1 MLFAE
6 QVDSP
11 TWPRKLCQNNGVGP
25 QGGECVDARKY
36 TNGVFIT
43 SPQNM
48 TTEKIDK
55 VKRTVQGSSVLAYFD
70 FNHIPLAHSA
80 ECPFCHGHIMGDRTG
95 RNCSTTYHCGPSR
108 FLSGLQEA
116 FPNRLAVH
124 DITDGLPG
132 VMVESYPGLATYV
145 WSNASAFALANF
157 LGDWLLRDGYDGIY
171 LDGYLE
177 PSRVN
182 FEQCKTL
189 QQGCA
194 SFMKAGRLYDVDGDG
209 HPDSSA
215 QVYGSYFAWAPA
227 FVALMR
233 ARFGRSK
240 IILANSG
247 GSLSDSSLSGVTIE
261 MEGCTGEH
269 GGPHMCSNALDAQMI
284 ASTAADVEPLSIL
297 WMTHSEAMPADKQCA
312 IVAQLQTQYPWVQA
326 GTDFFDGSQ
335 VVC

>member
-1 MLFAE
+1 MASSSTAQAQDSLDGFMAGDLRLMRQQTNFHVPTVLNNKGFE
-6 QVDSP
+6 KRIHKPIANMAVDRLQDVNMPGQWRHSP
-11 TWPRKLCQNNGVGP
+11 RFHT
-25 QGGECVDARKY
+25 
-36 TNGVFIT
+36 
-43 SPQNM
+43 
-48 TTEKIDK
+48 
-55 VKRTVQGSSVLAYFD
+55 
-70 FNHIPLAHSA
+70 
-80 ECPFCHGHIMGDRTG
+80 RTG
-95 RNCSTTYHCGPSR
+95 MR
-108 FLSGLQEA
+108 EA
-116 FPNRLAVH
+116 R
-124 DITDGLPG
+124 
-132 VMVESYPGLATYV
+132 
-145 WSNASAFALANF
+145 ASEM
-157 LGDWLLRDGYDGIY
+157 R
-171 LDGYLE
+171 
-177 PSRVN
+177 PH
-182 FEQCKTL
+182 
-189 QQGCA
+189 A
-194 SFMKAGRLYDVDGDG
+194 SYDVDGDG

-297 WMTHSEAMPADKQCA
+297 GMTHSEAMPADKQCA